1 MKVRRKEGKEYP
13 SKTLYNISCGILRY
27 FCAREI
33 QNMNFLDR
41 VDPRFPGFRKNL
53 ESSTINAWLWIY
65 HFIWKTF
72 ILSYKSSVFK
82 LKKIGIS
89 LGDQ

>member
-1 MKVRRKEGKEYP
+1 MDAVQLNLLFRTLYYMKVRRKEGKEYP

-33 QNMNFLDR
+33 QDMNFLDR

-53 ESSTINAWLWIY
+53 ETINA
-65 HFIWKTF
+65 
-72 ILSYKSSVFK
+72 
-82 LKKIGIS
+82 
-89 LGDQ
+89 